1 MAPCMGGW
9 MDGWIDGWMAPCMGE
24 DIFESGQFDDG
35 DDAHLVHWRGH
46 QQIGRTLAGSHEL
59 DLDLGQSQVRI

>member
-35 DDAHLVHWRGH
+35 DDAHLVHWRRH